1 MAYHTPTLREM
12 AAHDPSSLTAEQKN
26 YLIREAIK
34 ERSAGRRDSSLDV
47 REVATRE
54 ILEGS
59 QDDPDLYLSSEA
71 GGTPY
76 MRRLSG
82 AKAKDLPEYKHD
94 RMLATAAYLWTNN
107 PMAARVIR
115 RAVNYVLG
123 EGVEVVAHDEDE
135 SQKEKIQEVIDGFW
149 NDSRNDLPSRLLKW
163 CTSWRAYGELFL
175 RVAVNEFNGKVRLAY
190 VSPEMVLK
198 VKTEP
203 NDIEQI
209 TIIKVKRDERDSEGE
224 PLRAV
229 RVLPDENDPTAP
241 ERMDGDIFF
250 FAANTLSDM
259 VRGRSDLLA
268 IGDVLDAYD
277 QFIWNRL
284 ERQAMAMAF
293 VWSVELA
300 GLDDKG
306 IQDWIKKNGKTPR
319 PGSLQVHNDKVKWE
333 AISPTL
339 GSGEAM
345 QESDLLIN
353 YISTSQGMP
362 GMWFGRDNDPNRANG
377 ENLTGPTLKDLTSLQ
392 DEFKQVIYLLVR
404 FALDQAVKRGAL
416 PSDLDTSKAF
426 TVQMP
431 DLSVNDMSSTA
442 TTFSTLVTSLIAA
455 TQANLVDKET
465 AQELLVLALK
475 PTGMEIKLA
484 DMRARIEEEKAEQDA
499 RSMEMFGMQQ
509 EAAAAHAQ
517 AQQGMGGG
525 PGGFGGEVPPRG
537 GGRPGAPVAA
547 GAKAARPRAPA
558 RPDGSERRVM
568 R

>member
-1 MAYHTPTLREM
+1 MAYDIGVLRER
-12 AAHDPSSLTAEQKN
+12 AAREPSSLSSDQKN
-26 YLIREAIK
+26 ALIRAAIQ
-34 ERSAGRRDSSLDV
+34 ERSSGRRDSSLD
-47 REVATRE
+47 EKPPAASRE

-59 QDDPDLYLSSEA
+59 QDDPDFNLSSTA

-123 EGVEVVAHDEDE
+123 EGVEVLAHSDDE
-135 SQKEKIQEVIDGFW
+135 KEKEAIQKVIDGFW
-149 NDSRNDLPSRLLKW
+149 SDARNDLPARLLKW

-175 RVAVNEFNGKVRLAY
+175 RAAVNEFNGKVRLAY
-190 VSPEMVLK
+190 VSPEMVIK
-198 VKTEP
+198 VVTEKD
-203 NDIEQI
+203 DIEQVK
-209 TIIKVKRDERDSEGE
+209 TIRIKRDERDSEGE
-224 PLRAV
+224 PCAAI
-229 RVLPDENDPTAP
+229 RVQPNEDDPTAI
-241 ERMDGDIFF
+241 ERLNGEVFF

-277 QFIWNRL
+277 QFVWNRL

-293 VWSVELA
+293 VWSVTLA
-300 GLDDKG
+300 NADDKA
-306 IQDWIKKNGKTPR
+306 IQDWIKTNGKTPR
-319 PGSLQVHNDKVKWE
+319 PGSIQVHNDKVTWD
-333 AISPTL
+333 AVSPTL

-392 DEFKQVIYLLVR
+392 DEFRRVITMLVR
-404 FALDQAVKRGAL
+404 FALDQAVQRGML
-416 PSDLDTSKAF
+416 PADLDTSKAF
-426 TVQMP
+426 QVQMP
-431 DLSVNDMSSTA
+431 DLSVNDMAATA

-455 TQANLVDKET
+455 TQANLIDKET

-475 PTGMEIKLA
+475 PTGMDINLA
-484 DMRARIEEEKAEQDA
+484 DLQARVEEEKAENDA
-499 RSMEMFGMQQ
+499 RQMEMFGMQQ
-509 EAAAAHAQ
+509 EAQAAQ
-517 AQQGMGGG
+517 MQGMEEGGGG
-525 PGGFGGEVPPRG
+525 PPPMAG
-537 GGRPGAPVAA
+537 SRPPKRLARA
-547 GAKAARPRAPA
+547 GAATG

>member
-1 MAYHTPTLREM
+1 MAYDISVLRER
-12 AAHDPSSLTAEQKN
+12 ASREPSSLNSDQKN
-26 YLIREAIK
+26 ALIRAAIE
-34 ERSAGRRDSSLDV
+34 ERNRGRRDSSLDESPPKAAS
-47 REVATRE
+47 RD

-59 QDDPDLYLSSEA
+59 QDDPDYGLSSDA
-71 GGTPY
+71 GGTQF

-82 AKAKDLPEYKHD
+82 AKPKDLPEYKHD

-123 EGVEVVAHDEDE
+123 EGVEVLAHADDDKSKEAI
-135 SQKEKIQEVIDGFW
+135 QKVIDGFW
-149 NDSRNDLPSRLLKW
+149 TDARNDLPQRLLKW

-175 RVAVNEFNGKVRLAY
+175 RVGVNEFNGKVRLAY

-198 VKTEP
+198 VRTEKD
-203 NDIEQI
+203 DIEQVT
-209 TIIKVKRDERDSEGE
+209 TINVKRDERDSEGE

-229 RVLPDENDPTAP
+229 RVQPNEDDPTAI
-241 ERMDGDIFF
+241 ERLDGDCFF

-277 QFIWNRL
+277 QFVWNRL

-300 GLDDKG
+300 NMDDKG
-306 IQDWIKKNGKTPR
+306 IADWIKKNGKTPR
-319 PGSLQVHNDKVKWE
+319 PGSLQVHNDKVKWT
-333 AISPTL
+333 AVSPEL

-392 DEFKQVIYLLVR
+392 DEFKNVITMLVR
-404 FALDQAVKRGAL
+404 FALDQAVKRGML
-416 PSDLDTSKAF
+416 PADLDTSKAF
-426 TVQMP
+426 VVQMP

-442 TTFSTLVTSLIAA
+442 TTFASLVTALIAA
-455 TQANLVDKET
+455 TQASLVDKGT

-475 PTGMEIKLA
+475 PTGMDIKLA
-484 DMRARIEEEKAEQDA
+484 DMQAKIDEEEAERDVKQ
-499 RSMEMFGMQQ
+499 MEMFGMQQ
-509 EAAAAHAQ
+509 QAMAAQ
-517 AQQGMGGG
+517 GGG
-525 PGGFGGEVPPRG
+525 MDEGGPPGSPPAGARPPRIP
-537 GGRPGAPVAA
+537 GRP
-547 GAKAARPRAPA
+547 AARA